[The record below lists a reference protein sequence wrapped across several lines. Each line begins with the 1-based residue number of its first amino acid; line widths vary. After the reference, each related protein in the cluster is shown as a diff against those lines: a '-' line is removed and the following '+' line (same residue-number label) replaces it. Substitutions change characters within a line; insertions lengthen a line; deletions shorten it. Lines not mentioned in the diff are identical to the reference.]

1 MKNMATKK
9 TGANMS
15 KFILFWDCYG
25 LESCIDITEDVER
38 GNDFEK
44 ESLFE
49 RIKNPDKVP
58 QNEPV
63 TKLNRMVHMLQ
74 LRAQF
79 NPQRNY
85 ELYMINT
92 TKGITDKD
100 IFQWF
105 SDDPQAAVDRCR
117 EIGTKLYSNRATD
130 ADRRVII

>member
-1 MKNMATKK
+1 
-9 TGANMS
+9 MS

-38 GNDFEK
+38 GNNFEK

-49 RIKNPDKVP
+49 RIKNPEEVP
-58 QNEPV
+58 RNEPV

-74 LRAQF
+74 LRAQV

-92 TKGITDKD
+92 TEGVSKAD
-100 IFQWF
+100 IENWF
-105 SDDPQAAVDRCR
+105 EDSPQAAVDRVR

>member
-1 MKNMATKK
+1 
-9 TGANMS
+9 MS
-15 KFILFWDCYG
+15 KFLLFWDCYG

-49 RIKNPDKVP
+49 RIKNPDNVP
-58 QNEPV
+58 KNEPV
-63 TKLNRMVHMLQ
+63 AKLNKTFHMLQ

-92 TKGITDKD
+92 TAGVNKED
-100 IFQWF
+100 IDQWF
-105 SDDPQAAVDRCR
+105 EADPQAAVNRCR
-117 EIGTKLYSNRATD
+117 EIGTKLFSYRATD
-130 ADRRVII
+130 ADRRVIV

>member
-1 MKNMATKK
+1 
-9 TGANMS
+9 MS

-38 GNDFEK
+38 GNNFEK

-49 RIKNPDKVP
+49 RIKNPEEVP
-58 QNEPV
+58 RNEPV

-74 LRAQF
+74 LRAQV

-92 TKGITDKD
+92 AEGVSKTD
-100 IFQWF
+100 IENWF
-105 SDDPQAAVDRCR
+105 EDSPQAAVDRVR

>member
-1 MKNMATKK
+1 
-9 TGANMS
+9 MS

-38 GNDFEK
+38 GNNFEK

-49 RIKNPDKVP
+49 RIKNPEEVP
-58 QNEPV
+58 RNEPV

-74 LRAQF
+74 LRAQV

-92 TKGITDKD
+92 TEGVSKTD
-100 IFQWF
+100 IENWF
-105 SDDPQAAVDRCR
+105 EDSPQAAVDRVR